1 MKSPPI
7 SQYDVNPDALRLT
20 LPEGPGV
27 YLFKDRSGRIIYIG
41 KAKNLKKRVLSYFRP
56 LSDLPYKT
64 GLMMNRAKGLD
75 YILTATETEAFILES
90 NLVKKHLPRYNIVLR
105 DDKQYPCLRL
115 DVQEPYP
122 RLSIVRRIKKD
133 GARYFGPFSSA
144 QDVRKTLKLIDG
156 IFQLR
161 KCKTPALPKR
171 SRPCLNYQLN
181 RCLGLCTRNVPV
193 EAYREVVDQVRLFLE
208 GRNRELIRELRKR
221 MEKASAE
228 LKFEEAARIRD
239 QIKAVEHIIEGQH
252 VVSHR
257 LEDQDVIGLE
267 EMGGVFQIV
276 LLFIRKG
283 YLSGGRDYEFKS
295 QGGTSSEVMEA
306 FLKQYYHRETFIPA
320 HILISEPVEDLLSI
334 RDWVSGLAG
343 RRVSIDCPQR
353 GEKMRLVK
361 MARTN
366 ALNLLETRAE
376 SKVEDLMAL
385 AGTLLKL
392 DKAPR
397 SIEGMDI
404 SNIQGEMAVGS
415 VVSFVDGLP
424 NKGGYRNF
432 KIKEVEGIDDYGMMS
447 ELVTRRLKGEDLPD
461 LILVDGGKGHLA
473 AAKKAVDISQQP
485 ELPALAAIAKGDGP
499 GEEDKIYIPGR
510 KNPLTLR
517 SDNPLLHLFM
527 RIRDEA
533 HRRAVTYHRKLRGK
547 RLTTSELDRIPGIGP
562 KKKRLLLMRFG
573 DTESI
578 RRATLED
585 LMNVQGV
592 SLPVARKILQF
603 FKKGEM
609 VGG

>member
-1 MKSPPI
+1 MNSTPV
-7 SQYDVNPDALRLT
+7 SQHDVDPDALRLS
-20 LPEGPGV
+20 LPQGPGV

-64 GLMMNRAKGLD
+64 GLMVNRAKGLD

-90 NLVKKHLPRYNIVLR
+90 NLIKKHLPRYNIVLR

-115 DVQEPYP
+115 DVKDSYP

-144 QDVRKTLKLIDG
+144 RDVRKTLKLIDG

-181 RCLGLCTRNVPV
+181 RCLGLCTRDVPV
-193 EAYREVVDQVRLFLE
+193 EDYREVVDQVRLFLE
-208 GRNRELIRELRKR
+208 GRNRELIRELRKK

-228 LKFEEAARIRD
+228 LQFEEAARTRD
-239 QIKAVEHIIEGQH
+239 RIKAVEHVIEGQH
-252 VVSHR
+252 VVSHG
-257 LEDQDVIGLE
+257 LEDQDIIGLE

-276 LLFIRKG
+276 ILFVRKG
-283 YLSGGRDYEFKS
+283 YLTGSRDYEFKGK
-295 QGGTSSEVMEA
+295 GGTPSEVMEA
-306 FLKQYYHRETFIPA
+306 FLKQYYLRETFIPP
-320 HILISEPVEDLLSI
+320 HILISEPVEELASI
-334 RDWVSGLAG
+334 KEWVSGLAKG
-343 RRVSIDCPQR
+343 RVSIDYPQR
-353 GEKMRLVK
+353 GEKVRLVK
-361 MARTN
+361 MAKAN

-376 SKVEDLMAL
+376 SRGQDLMAL

-392 DKAPR
+392 DRAPR
-397 SIEGMDI
+397 FIEGMDI

-424 NKGGYRNF
+424 NKGGYRNY
-432 KIKEVEGIDDYGMMS
+432 KIRDVDGIDDYGMMS
-447 ELVTRRLKGEDLPD
+447 ELVTRRLEGENLPD

-473 AAKKAVDISQQP
+473 AAKKAADSIQSP
-485 ELPALAAIAKGDGP
+485 ETPAFAAIAKGDES
-499 GEEDKIYIPGR
+499 GEADKVYIPGR

-517 SDNPLLHLFM
+517 SDNPLLHLLM

-533 HRRAVTYHRKLRGK
+533 HRRAVTHHRKLRGK
-547 RLTTSELDRIPGIGP
+547 RLTTSELDRIPGVGP
-562 KKKRLLLMRFG
+562 KRKRLLLMRFG
-573 DTESI
+573 DIEAI
-578 RRATLED
+578 RRATLDD
-585 LMNVQGV
+585 LMKVQGV
-592 SLPVARKILQF
+592 SPSLARNIQQF
-603 FKKGEM
+603 FRNGEKGK
-609 VGG
+609 G

>member
-1 MKSPPI
+1 MNSTPV
-7 SQYDVNPDALRLT
+7 SQHDVDPDALRLS
-20 LPEGPGV
+20 LPQGPGV

-64 GLMMNRAKGLD
+64 GLMVNRAKGLD

-90 NLVKKHLPRYNIVLR
+90 NLIKKHLPRYNIVLR

-115 DVQEPYP
+115 DVTDPYP

-144 QDVRKTLKLIDG
+144 RDVRKTLKLIDG

-181 RCLGLCTRNVPV
+181 RCLGLCTRDVPV
-193 EAYREVVDQVRLFLE
+193 ENYREVVEQVRLFLE
-208 GRNRELIRELRKR
+208 GRNRELIRELRKK

-228 LKFEEAARIRD
+228 LQFEEAARIRD
-239 QIKAVEHIIEGQH
+239 RIKAVEHVIEGQH
-252 VVSHR
+252 VVSHG
-257 LEDQDVIGLE
+257 LEDQDIIGLE

-276 LLFIRKG
+276 ILFVRKG
-283 YLSGGRDYEFKS
+283 YLTGSRDYEFKGK
-295 QGGTSSEVMEA
+295 GGTPSEVMEA
-306 FLKQYYHRETFIPA
+306 FLKQYYLRETFIPP
-320 HILISEPVEDLLSI
+320 HILISEPVEELASI
-334 RDWVSGLAG
+334 KEWVSGLAKG
-343 RRVSIDCPQR
+343 RVSIDYPQR
-353 GEKMRLVK
+353 GEKVRLVK
-361 MARTN
+361 MAKAN

-376 SKVEDLMAL
+376 SRGQDLMAL

-392 DKAPR
+392 DRAPR
-397 SIEGMDI
+397 FIEGMDI

-424 NKGGYRNF
+424 NKGGYRNY
-432 KIKEVEGIDDYGMMS
+432 KIRDVDGIDDYGMMS
-447 ELVTRRLKGEDLPD
+447 ELVTRRLEGENLPD

-473 AAKKAVDISQQP
+473 AAKKAADFIQSP
-485 ELPALAAIAKGDGP
+485 ETPAFAAIAKGDEP
-499 GEEDKIYIPGR
+499 GEADKVYIPGR

-517 SDNPLLHLFM
+517 SDNPLLHLLM

-533 HRRAVTYHRKLRGK
+533 HRRAVTHHRKLRGK
-547 RLTTSELDRIPGIGP
+547 RLTTSELDRIPGVGP
-562 KKKRLLLMRFG
+562 KRKRLLLMRLG
-573 DTESI
+573 DTEAI
-578 RRATLED
+578 RRATLDE
-585 LMNVQGV
+585 LTKVQGV
-592 SLPVARKILQF
+592 SPSLARNIQQF
-603 FKKGEM
+603 FRNGEKGK
-609 VGG
+609 G

>member
-1 MKSPPI
+1 MNPNPI
-7 SQYDVNPDALRLT
+7 SQHDVDPDALRST

-27 YLFKDRSGRIIYIG
+27 YLFKDPSGRIIYIG

-56 LSDLPYKT
+56 LSELPYKT
-64 GLMMNRAKGLD
+64 GLMMNHAKGLD

-115 DVQEPYP
+115 DVQNPYP
-122 RLSIVRRIKKD
+122 RLGIVRRIKKD

-144 QDVRKTLKLIDG
+144 RDVRKTLKLIDG

-181 RCLGLCTRNVPV
+181 RCLGLCTRDVPV
-193 EAYREVVDQVRLFLE
+193 ADYREAVDQVRLFLE
-208 GRNRELIRELRKR
+208 GRNRELIRELRKK
-221 MEKASAE
+221 MEKASTE
-228 LKFEEAARIRD
+228 LQFEEAARIRD
-239 QIKAVEHIIEGQH
+239 RIKAVEHIIEGQH
-252 VVSHR
+252 VVSHK
-257 LEDQDVIGLE
+257 LEDQDIIGLE
-267 EMGGVFQIV
+267 EMDGVFQIV
-276 LLFIRKG
+276 ILFVRKG
-283 YLSGGRDYEFKS
+283 YLTGSRDYEFKGK
-295 QGGTSSEVMEA
+295 GGTPSEVMEA
-306 FLKQYYHRETFIPA
+306 FLKQYYHRETFIPP
-320 HILISEPVEDLLSI
+320 HILISEAVEDLPSI
-334 RDWVSGLAG
+334 KEWVSGLAKG
-343 RRVSIDCPQR
+343 RVSIDRPQR
-353 GEKMRLVK
+353 GEKVRLVK
-361 MARTN
+361 MAKAN

-376 SKVEDLMAL
+376 SRAQDLMAL

-392 DKAPR
+392 DKTPR

-424 NKGGYRNF
+424 NKGGYRNY
-432 KIKEVEGIDDYGMMS
+432 KIREVEGIDDYGMMS
-447 ELVTRRLKGEDLPD
+447 ELVTRRLKGENLPD

-473 AAKKAVDISQQP
+473 VAKKTADSFQSP
-485 ELPALAAIAKGDGP
+485 ETPALAAIAKGDQP
-499 GEEDKIYIPGR
+499 GEADRVYIPGR

-547 RLTTSELDRIPGIGP
+547 RLTTSELDLIPGIGP
-562 KKKRLLLMRFG
+562 KKKRLLLLQFG
-573 DTESI
+573 DTEAI
-578 RRATLED
+578 RRATHDD
-585 LMNVQGV
+585 LMKVQGISP
-592 SLPVARKILQF
+592 SLARNIRQF
-603 FKKGEM
+603 FRDG
-609 VGG
+609 VIG